1 MGSRLHPLSDGDPGS
16 SLLQHQHALPGHK
29 SKQPWQTKC
38 LMLPKTPFL
47 FFLNRTF
54 VFVVKLPIKS
64 SHCFISHMVQFI
76 YLFIFFFLLNLHHV
90 LWHISPY
97 NFLQFI
103 IEKFKNN
110 ISNCFWSFIY
120 TCGLD

>member
-1 MGSRLHPLSDGDPGS
+1 MSYV
-16 SLLQHQHALPGHK
+16 AK
-29 SKQPWQTKC
+29 NTI
-38 LMLPKTPFL
+38 PFL
-47 FFLNRTF
+47 LKQNF
-54 VFVVKLPIKS
+54 VIVVKLPIKS

-76 YLFIFFFLLNLHHV
+76 YLFIFSFLLNLHHV

-110 ISNCFWSFIY
+110 ISNCFWSLIY